1 MSFQAYLDT
10 IKAKTGLGPDD
21 FKALAQTKGLAGPG
35 MKAGPVLAWL
45 KQDYGL
51 GQGHGMAIYS
61 ILKAAG
67 APPASGQDRLDK
79 LFSGGKAVWRGTL
92 DRLLAQLAEAGAVV
106 ELSPSASYVSLL
118 RDGRKFAVVSP
129 TTRGLD
135 IGLKRTGAPFT
146 SRFAVAGN
154 WNVMV
159 THRVRLADEAE
170 LDQELLDWALKA
182 YEERG

>member
-21 FKALAQTKGLAGPG
+21 FKALAQTRGLAGPG
-35 MKAGPVLAWL
+35 VKAGPVLAWL

-61 ILKAAG
+61 ILKAASG
-67 APPASGQDRLDK
+67 PPASGQDRLDR
-79 LFSGGKAVWRGTL
+79 LFGGGKAVWRGSF
-92 DRLLAQLAEAGAVV
+92 DRLLGQLAEAGASVD
-106 ELSPSASYVSLL
+106 LSPSATYVSLL
-118 RDGRKFAVVSP
+118 RDGRKFAVVNP

-135 IGLKRTGAPFT
+135 IGLKRPGAPLT
-146 SRFAVAGN
+146 SRFAAAGN
-154 WNVMV
+154 WNAMV

-170 LDQELLDWALKA
+170 LDQELLEWVLKA